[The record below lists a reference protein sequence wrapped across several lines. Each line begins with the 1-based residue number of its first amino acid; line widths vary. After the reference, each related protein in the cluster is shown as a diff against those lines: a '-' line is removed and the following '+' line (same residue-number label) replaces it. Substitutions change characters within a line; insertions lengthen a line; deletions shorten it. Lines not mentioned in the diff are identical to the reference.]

1 MPGAPVTEFK
11 QPDPQSDALP
21 VRLGGWLFRR
31 RTWLPLPLI
40 AALLLC
46 PPSRTLPGFVF
57 WIGVL
62 LVAAGEWTRLEGVR
76 HIGVISRTRSDRL
89 GPLVSD
95 GPFARVRNPLYL
107 GNIALWVGFALSAR
121 LAWLAPLVAV
131 LLFVE
136 YHAIVRWEEQLL
148 ASRLGERYRIY
159 AARVPRWIP
168 KGLRARGAGTK
179 AGDPALKAQGFTWR
193 DTLFSERG
201 TLAAIAAGYALLW
214 IKSSV

>member
-1 MPGAPVTEFK
+1 MLGAPATEFK
-11 QPDPQSDALP
+11 QSPPLF
-21 VRLGGWLFRR
+21 VRLGGWLFQR
-31 RTWLPLPLI
+31 RTWLPLPLV
-40 AALLLC
+40 AALLLF
-46 PPSRTLPGFVF
+46 PASQDLPGSVF
-57 WIGVL
+57 WVGVL
-62 LVAAGEWTRLEGVR
+62 LVAAGEWIRLEGVR

-121 LAWLAPLVAV
+121 LAWLVPLVAV

-148 ASRLGERYRIY
+148 DSRLGEGYRAY

-168 KGLRARGAGTK
+168 KVLRAQSSGLTAQDLG
-179 AGDPALKAQGFTWR
+179 LKAQGFTWGE
-193 DTLFSERG
+193 TLLSERG
-201 TLAAIAAGYALLW
+201 TLLAIVGGYTLLW
-214 IKSSV
+214 IKSAV